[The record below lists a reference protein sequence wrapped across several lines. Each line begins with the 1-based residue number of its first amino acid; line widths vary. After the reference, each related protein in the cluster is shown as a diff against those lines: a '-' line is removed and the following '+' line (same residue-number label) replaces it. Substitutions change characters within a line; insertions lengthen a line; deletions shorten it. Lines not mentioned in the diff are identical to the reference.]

1 MLWRKKNMSQS
12 QNQQKQRKMIIG
24 RKEKEIIEFL
34 KQYPQGVWKEDIL
47 QHFAISSKYR
57 NIIVRRLYKMQEK
70 GLIEIRL
77 EQNPISGRLKQ
88 KVYLKQ

>member
-1 MLWRKKNMSQS
+1 MSQS
-12 QNQQKQRKMIIG
+12 QSQENKRKMVIG

-34 KQYPQGVWKEDIL
+34 KQYPQGVWKEDVL
-47 QHFAISSKYR
+47 QHFAVSSKYR
-57 NIIVRRLYKMQEK
+57 NIMVRRLYKMQEK

-77 EQNPISGRLKQ
+77 EQNPVSGRLKQ

>member
-1 MLWRKKNMSQS
+1 MSQTS
-12 QNQQKQRKMIIG
+12 NQQKQRKMIIG

-34 KQYPQGVWKEDIL
+34 KQYPQGIWKEDVL

-57 NIIVRRLYKMQEK
+57 NIMIRRLYKMQEK
-70 GLIEIRL
+70 GLIEIKL
-77 EQNPISGRLKQ
+77 EENPISGRLKQ